1 MKLFLDIPFEEGND
15 LEKLGLKLDK
25 DYKKW
30 YVSRDMY
37 DRFKKYILDI
47 EEYAERIILKD
58 YFYIIVSPYKCQNCG
73 KEMKVINFGIDN
85 YIKIYDN
92 EEDDDPEL
100 SIELEEMDWFGTV
113 MDWSNIPEKLGNF
126 LKENWN
132 YTTFDE
138 QVCPHC
144 NYIQEFFEIEE
155 DWLNPFHP
163 ERDLRFPEN
172 KFKRNDFEFIKVKL
186 INDIL
191 ADMDFSYST
200 EHEDLFHFSKHKESD
215 FLL

>member
-1 MKLFLDIPFEEGND
+1 MGEIKPLLRTNLSSVAIFKL
-15 LEKLGLKLDK
+15 
-25 DYKKW
+25 
-30 YVSRDMY
+30 
-37 DRFKKYILDI
+37 ILDI
-47 EEYAERIILKD
+47 NIQAIREVRDENKENPGEYAKTILELGGTLADIPKAGNRWKQIFLESKD
-58 YFYIIVSPYKCQNCG
+58 RLNEGEQIPYVLSDIYYKNVRWFNTLRSILYI
-73 KEMKVINFGIDN
+73 M
-85 YIKIYDN
+85 
-92 EEDDDPEL
+92 EEDLLIASQPSVNEL
-100 SIELEEMDWFGTV
+100 W
-113 MDWSNIPEKLGNF
+113 NI
-126 LKENWN
+126 
-132 YTTFDE
+132 
-138 QVCPHC
+138 
-144 NYIQEFFEIEE
+144 FFEIEE